1 MASLDDTPGW
11 WPQETLVHLD
21 GQAGLGVHP
30 DGQTGHGVHPDG
42 QAGHGGR
49 WKVSQATVFLL
60 SHPSPLQRTL
70 RVAAAVRQ
78 MWMAAAWASP
88 W

>member
-1 MASLDDTPGW
+1 MASLGGTPGW
-11 WPQETLVHLD
+11 WPQETLVRLD

-30 DGQTGHGVHPDG
+30 DGQ
-42 QAGHGGR
+42 AGRGGR

-60 SHPSPLQRTL
+60 SRPSPLQRTL
-70 RVAAAVRQ
+70 GVAAAVRQ